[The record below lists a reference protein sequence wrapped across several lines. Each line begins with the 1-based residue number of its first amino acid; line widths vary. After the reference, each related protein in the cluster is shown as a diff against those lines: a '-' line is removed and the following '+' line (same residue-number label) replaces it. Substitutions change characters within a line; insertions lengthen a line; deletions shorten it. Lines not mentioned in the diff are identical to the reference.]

1 MIDCGSQ
8 ITICDMPVHFDNYI
22 GCSHACE
29 YCFVKRL
36 KDIDRIKPIKN
47 CYNNLKGFVEGK
59 RYRDVQWCDWDI
71 PIHWGGM
78 SDPFQPIEKN
88 NKENI
93 DSTYNILEL
102 LAETKYPVVIST
114 KGKLCIDKEY
124 LDVLKECNAVMQISC
139 VSKYYDNIEKGAP
152 TYTERL
158 KMIETLSK
166 NVQRVIVRCQPY
178 FPQVKHDILRNSLND
193 FKNAGAYGV
202 VFEGMKYTKKPLNCK
217 YELERIGGDLCY
229 SKQMLQEHFELFK
242 TKTHKLGMKFFVG
255 ENRLRQMGDSLC
267 CCGCDDLF
275 RVNTFNCNH
284 LLNGDK
290 TEPTEAMKRKGSGV
304 TFHAVEQSRGSYEIQ
319 KTKTMEQLMR
329 EECTL
334 KRTQKVLGKI

>member
-1 MIDCGSQ
+1 
-8 ITICDMPVHFDNYI
+8 
-22 GCSHACE
+22 
-29 YCFVKRL
+29 
-36 KDIDRIKPIKN
+36 
-47 CYNNLKGFVEGK
+47 
-59 RYRDVQWCDWDI
+59 
-71 PIHWGGM
+71 M

-88 NKENI
+88 NKQNI
-93 DSTYNILEL
+93 GSTYSILKL

-124 LDVLKECNAVMQISC
+124 LNVLKVCNVVMQISC

-152 TYTERL
+152 TYIERL
-158 KMIETLSK
+158 NMIETLSK
-166 NVQRVIVRCQPY
+166 NVKRVIVRCQPY
-178 FPQVKHDILRNSLND
+178 LPQVKHDILRNSLND

-202 VFEGMKYTKKPLNCK
+202 IFEGMKYTKKPLSCK
-217 YELERIGGDLCY
+217 YELERIGNDLCY
-229 SKQMLQEHFELFK
+229 NKQMLQEHFELFK

-284 LLNGDK
+284 LLNCDK
-290 TEPTEAMKRKGSGV
+290 TEPTESMKVIGTGSV
-304 TFHAVEQSRGSYEIQ
+304 FHALDQSVGTYEKQ
-319 KTKTMEQLMR
+319 RTSTFKELML

-334 KRTQKVLGKI
+334 KRTQKALGKI